1 VNHIYTLTSTVSMR
15 PEILICNPVTFL
27 QTENLST
34 IHAFDGESY
43 ERWYIN
49 QEPKKRYLP
58 LLPPFLLKGS
68 FGSQG
73 RQPREGFPCGADT
86 CTTGRGIF
94 RGSQGISSPSAI
106 WARRGLAAPLHTLVN
121 HQIKSGR
128 QEHPF

>member
-1 VNHIYTLTSTVSMR
+1 MR

-58 LLPPFLLKGS
+58 SSLLFSLRALLGAKG
-68 FGSQG
+68 GSPG
-73 RQPREGFPCGADT
+73 KDFPVGLIPAPLVGGFSGA
-86 CTTGRGIF
+86 
-94 RGSQGISSPSAI
+94 P
-106 WARRGLAAPLHTLVN
+106 RGLAVPL
-121 HQIKSGR
+121 
-128 QEHPF
+128 PFGHAGG